1 MSIDPAIALIILLFA
16 FLLTSAPI
24 AVAIGM
30 TSFVY
35 FAYYTTVPLTQV
47 PERLFNSL
55 NSFPLM
61 AIPFFV
67 FGANVMTHGGIS
79 KRLTDFSN
87 VLVGRFRGGLAMTA
101 VLACMF
107 FAAVS
112 GSSPATVVAVGTL
125 MIPAMIAAGYPR
137 EFSTGII
144 ASSGSLGI
152 LIPPSIPLIVYGIA
166 TEQSIGDL
174 FVAGVVP
181 GLMAGSMLL
190 VTVVIIS
197 RRRGYG
203 RPAATLATAG
213 SVAGTSAAMHGATG
227 TSDTSL
233 TSGTSGATGTTLDEP
248 ADAPVQA
255 KRMSG
260 KEHFAVFRSAILS
273 LMLPVIVLGG
283 IYGGIFTPTEAAAAA
298 AGYALIISLLVY
310 RDLKVTDLWKVII
323 SSTKTSAMIMFII
336 ANGILFTFVLTTER
350 IPGRVTDSLLAAD
363 LSPWQF
369 LLITNLLLLVVG
381 CFMET
386 SSAILILAPILF
398 TIGTEL
404 GIDPIHL
411 GVVMIMNLEIGMVTP
426 PFGLNLF
433 VASGLSGLSVVQVA
447 KAALPTAAVLLFAL
461 GLVTYFPQISLL
473 LLNR

>member
-1 MSIDPAIALIILLFA
+1 MDPAIVLIILLFA

-35 FAYYTTVPLTQV
+35 FFYFTTVPLTQV

-112 GSSPATVVAVGTL
+112 GSSPATVVAVGSL
-125 MIPAMIAAGYPR
+125 MIPAMIAAGYSR
-137 EFSTGII
+137 QFSTGII

-174 FVAGVVP
+174 FIAGVVP
-181 GLMAGSMLL
+181 GLMAGTMLL
-190 VTVVIIS
+190 LTVVLIS
-197 RRRGYG
+197 RRKGYG
-203 RPAATLATAG
+203 WSGPAVAAEGTT
-213 SVAGTSAAMHGATG
+213 AGTSAAMHAGAGTG
-227 TSDTSL
+227 SR
-233 TSGTSGATGTTLDEP
+233 TGSP
-248 ADAPVQA
+248 ARTADRPAAPVGLH
-255 KRMSG
+255 RMG
-260 KEHFAVFRSAILS
+260 RREQFAVFRSAILS

-298 AGYALIISLLVY
+298 AGYALIIALFVY
-310 RDLKVTDLWKVII
+310 RDLKFGDLWKVVI

-350 IPGRVTDSLLAAD
+350 IPGRVTDGLLAAN

-433 VASGLSGLSVVQVA
+433 VASGLSGMSVVQVA
-447 KAALPTAAVLLFAL
+447 KAALPTAAVLLTAL
-461 GLVTYFPQISLL
+461 FLVTYLPQISLVL
-473 LLNR
+473 LGR